1 MVSMIIDQHNFTEEL
16 MMTAIHQVMVGLG
29 LQMTQCG
36 HRLVVSE
43 LELIDQMKYLD
54 LTGIP

>member
-1 MVSMIIDQHNFTEEL
+1 MIIGQHNSTEAL

-36 HRLVVSE
+36 HHLVVSE
-43 LELIDQMKYLD
+43 LELIDQMKSLD

>member
-16 MMTAIHQVMVGLG
+16 MMTAIHQVMVGLA